1 VSFQFKTPRL
11 HAPQQFV
18 GLSGSPLATGLV
30 YAAGGDF
37 RFNQADG
44 DNGGL
49 RVGGQVVTTP
59 YGPALKLNGTSE
71 YVKLGVDVAGVDLFA
86 DSDRRW
92 SIVVQV
98 RQPSN
103 VSGTLVAKTAASSG
117 ATIHLTMYLEA
128 GAVTTHIRGSYH
140 SAGGTI
146 GTNPVQI
153 SLVWDGTTAY
163 LHRGEAVTGTRTV
176 GTASAET
183 AETICF
189 GARNDGASSFL
200 TGELGYVLIYNR
212 AISRAEHLALLKS
225 PGSVFAS
232 NQPRFW
238 LPSISGGGVSGTASV
253 VDGADTATAAGKAG
267 TVGAAAVTEAGDA
280 AEASGKVGTT
290 GAAAA
295 TEAAD
300 IAAATGSVGTDGVT
314 GSASVVEAGDS
325 AAAAGTVGKKG
336 SAAVTDSGD
345 VPAGVGKKTHTGT
358 ASVTESG
365 DVVAAVGTV
374 PGVMTL
380 TPADIEAVAAAV
392 VGRLLGSR
400 TLGAHLQVISA
411 TLVGESSGAGTAH
424 MAFTDGGVTVE
435 ADVPLP
441 GVVGDR
447 TNIVISGV

>member
-1 VSFQFKTPRL
+1 MSLIFPRQL
-11 HAPQQFV
+11 ARPPGQFV
-18 GLSGSPLATGLV
+18 GLSGSPLSQGLV
-30 YAAGGDF
+30 YASGGDF
-37 RFNQADG
+37 KANQA
-44 DNGGL
+44 GG
-49 RVGGQVVTTP
+49 VGPHVVKGMP
-59 YGPALKLNGTSE
+59 ASSGPFRSLKLNGTSD
-71 YVKLGVDVAGVDLFA
+71 YIMLGTSIGGVDLFA

-92 SIVVQV
+92 SIVVNV
-98 RQPSN
+98 RQMAAGT
-103 VSGTLVAKTAASSG
+103 SGVLVAKTAG
-117 ATIHLTMYLEA
+117 AAGPTLNLYLES
-128 GAVTTHIRGSYH
+128 GGVTTNIRGSYH
-140 SAGGTI
+140 ATGSTLGLQ
-146 GTNPVQI
+146 PVQI
-153 SLVWDGTTAY
+153 TLTWDGTTAY
-163 LHRGEAVTGTRTV
+163 LHRDVNITGTRTV
-176 GTASAET
+176 GTAAIESAEEIT
-183 AETICF
+183 F
-189 GARNDGASSFL
+189 GARNSGTSTFL
-200 TGELGYVLIYNR
+200 NGELGYVLIYNR

-238 LPSISGGGVSGTASV
+238 LPSISGGGVSGTAAV
-253 VDGADTATAAGKAG
+253 VDGADTATAAGKVG

-280 AEASGKVGTT
+280 AESSGKVGTT
-290 GAAAA
+290 GVAAA
-295 TEAAD
+295 TESAD
-300 IAAATGSVGTDGVT
+300 IAEATGSVGTDGVT
-314 GSASVVEAGDS
+314 GSASVVEVGDS

-424 MAFTDGGVTVE
+424 MAFADGGVTVE

>member
-1 VSFQFKTPRL
+1 VAFPFKTTRA

-18 GLSGSPLATGLV
+18 GLSGSPLAAGLV

-49 RVGGQVVTTP
+49 RVGGLVVTTP
-59 YGPALKLNGTSE
+59 RGPALKLNGAE

-86 DSDRRW
+86 DSSHTW
-92 SIVVQV
+92 SIVALV
-98 RQPSN
+98 RQNAAGSTG
-103 VSGTLVAKTAASSG
+103 SIVAKTSGESG
-117 ATIHLTMYLEA
+117 ATTHLNMYLES
-128 GAVTTHIRGSYH
+128 GGVSTNIRGSYA
-140 SAGGTI
+140 SGG
-146 GTNPVQI
+146 GSLSTNPNQI
-153 SLVWDGTTAY
+153 TLTWDGTTAY
-163 LHRGEAVTGTRTV
+163 LHRDETITGTRTV
-176 GTASAET
+176 GTASAEA

-189 GARNDGASSFL
+189 GARNDGASLFL

-253 VDGADTATAAGKAG
+253 VDGPDTATAAGKAG

>member
-1 VSFQFKTPRL
+1 MAFPFKTPRL

-103 VSGTLVAKTAASSG
+103 VNGVLVAKTSG
-117 ATIHLTMYLEA
+117 GTTQLSLYLESGFVATI
-128 GAVTTHIRGSYH
+128 IRGSYQ
-140 SAGGTI
+140 SVGSTI
-146 GTNPVQI
+146 GTNPNQI
-153 SLVWDGTTAY
+153 TLTWDGTTAY

-189 GARNDGASSFL
+189 GARNDGASAFL
-200 TGELGYVLIYNR
+200 NGELGYVLIYNR

-238 LPSISGGGVSGTASV
+238 LPSISGGGVSGTAAV

-365 DVVAAVGTV
+365 DVVAAAGTV